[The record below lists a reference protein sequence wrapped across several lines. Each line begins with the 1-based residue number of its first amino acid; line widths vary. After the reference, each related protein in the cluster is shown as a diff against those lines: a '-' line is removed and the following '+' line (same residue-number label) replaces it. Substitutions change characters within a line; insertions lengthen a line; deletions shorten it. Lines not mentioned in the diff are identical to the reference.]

1 MGDKMTISDERL
13 GAKAGQDRKERAMED
28 RAVTQSR
35 QLTEKDRLTAF
46 RQSLH
51 QAALPNLPEI
61 PGYHVCWLSTTNRND
76 PIHRRMQLGYEPILA
91 KDIPGYNLG
100 ELSVK
105 TGEWVGCIGIN
116 EMIAFKLPMDLYLA
130 FMKEVHHDQ
139 PLSEDEKLTST
150 ADFIREQAERA
161 GSKVEEFSG
170 ISELRRAPPRPD
182 FSQV

>member
-1 MGDKMTISDERL
+1 MTISDERL
-13 GAKAGQDRKERAMED
+13 GAKAGTDRKERAMED

-35 QLTEKDRLTAF
+35 TLTDKDRLTAF

-61 PGYHVCWLSTTNRND
+61 PGWHVCWLSTTNRND
-76 PIHRRMQLGYEPILA
+76 PIHRRIQLGYEPILA
-91 KDIPGYNLG
+91 KDVPGYNLG

-105 TGEWVGCIGIN
+105 TGEWQGCIGIN
-116 EMIAFKLPMDLYLA
+116 EMIAFKLPEDLYLA

-150 ADFIREQAERA
+150 ADFIREQAERV

-182 FSQV
+182 FSAV